1 MQRPSRKLSL
11 KECYDILKIDKHADL
26 ETLKS
31 AYRKRAFELH
41 PDLHPDNPDAGR
53 QFQRL
58 NEAYVALSAVLKPA
72 AENTGRK
79 EGGAEPKGGRAQ
91 EEKTREAPR
100 QDDAAG
106 KSAADDTSDNTDRT
120 DKTDKADK
128 TTHAYAEEEVLR
140 DLLND
145 PFARRVFEDIYSE
158 LHRQDAERAAAEA
171 AAARKEEEAAGA
183 EPRGMRRDAP
193 PAKERRVDV
202 SWLKKGPRK
211 GLGLLFK
218 NGVTGWLRHQ
228 IDEEQSFSLPT
239 SMLLPGSR
247 IRLRIRQGISGELV
261 TVEITLPH
269 DFIPGK
275 PVRLRGLGKRI
286 GPWQGDLY
294 LTLTPQ

>member
-11 KECYDILKIDKHADL
+11 KECYEILKIDKHADL

-72 AENTGRK
+72 AEKAAQGK
-79 EGGAEPKGGRAQ
+79 EAGAEPKSNKTQ
-91 EEKTREAPR
+91 EEKAQESSQ
-100 QDDAAG
+100 QDDASQKATADN
-106 KSAADDTSDNTDRT
+106 AADKS
-120 DKTDKADK
+120 DKADK

-183 EPRGMRRDAP
+183 EPRGMRREP
-193 PAKERRVDV
+193 PAAKERRVDV
-202 SWLKKGPRK
+202 SWMKKGPRK

-218 NGVTGWLRHQ
+218 NGVTDWLRHQ

>member
-1 MQRPSRKLSL
+1 MQRSSRKLSL

-31 AYRKRAFELH
+31 AYRRRAFELH

-72 AENTGRK
+72 SENGAQDKR
-79 EGGAEPKGGRAQ
+79 EGGAEPGSNASRDDGARDENA
-91 EEKTREAPR
+91 R
-100 QDDAAG
+100 QNADAENADAG
-106 KSAADDTSDNTDRT
+106 TSAE
-120 DKTDKADK
+120 KTDKNASR
-128 TTHAYAEEEVLR
+128 AYAEEEVLR

-171 AAARKEEEAAGA
+171 AAARREEEAAGA
-183 EPRGMRRDAP
+183 EPRGMRREQP
-193 PAKERRVDV
+193 PAKERRIDV
-202 SWLKKGPRK
+202 SWLQKGPRK
-211 GLGLLFK
+211 GFGLLLK
-218 NGVTGWLRHQ
+218 NGVAGWLRRQ

-247 IRLRIRQGISGELV
+247 LRLRIRQGISGELV

>member
-11 KECYDILKIDKHADL
+11 KECYEILKIDKHTDL

-72 AENTGRK
+72 AEKAAQGK
-79 EGGAEPKGGRAQ
+79 DAGAEPKANKAQ
-91 EEKTREAPR
+91 EEKTQESAR
-100 QDDAAG
+100 QDDASQKA
-106 KSAADDTSDNTDRT
+106 AADDAADKSDKS
-120 DKTDKADK
+120 DKTDK

-183 EPRGMRRDAP
+183 EPCGMRRDPP

-202 SWLKKGPRK
+202 SWMKKGPSK

-261 TVEITLPH
+261 TVEIKLPH

>member
-11 KECYDILKIDKHADL
+11 KECYEILKIDKHADL

-72 AENTGRK
+72 AEKAAQGK
-79 EGGAEPKGGRAQ
+79 DAGAEPKANKAQ
-91 EEKTREAPR
+91 EEKTQESAR
-100 QDDAAG
+100 QDDASQKA
-106 KSAADDTSDNTDRT
+106 AADDAADKSDKS
-120 DKTDKADK
+120 DKTDK

-183 EPRGMRRDAP
+183 EPRGMRRDPP

-202 SWLKKGPRK
+202 SWMKKGPSK

-239 SMLLPGSR
+239 NMLLPGSR

-261 TVEITLPH
+261 TVEIKLPH

>member
-11 KECYDILKIDKHADL
+11 KECYEILKIDKHADL

-72 AENTGRK
+72 AEKAAQGK
-79 EGGAEPKGGRAQ
+79 DAGAEPKANKAQ
-91 EEKTREAPR
+91 EEKTQESAR
-100 QDDAAG
+100 QDDASQKA
-106 KSAADDTSDNTDRT
+106 AADDAADKSDKS
-120 DKTDKADK
+120 DKTDK

-183 EPRGMRRDAP
+183 EPRGMRRDPP

-202 SWLKKGPRK
+202 SWMKKGPSK

-261 TVEITLPH
+261 TVEIKLPH

-275 PVRLRGLGKRI
+275 PVRLRPR
-286 GPWQGDLY
+286 
-294 LTLTPQ
+294 

>member
-72 AENTGRK
+72 AEKAAQGK
-79 EGGAEPKGGRAQ
+79 EAGAEPKSNKTQ
-91 EEKTREAPR
+91 EEKAQESSQ
-100 QDDAAG
+100 QDDASQKATADN
-106 KSAADDTSDNTDRT
+106 AADKS
-120 DKTDKADK
+120 DKADK

-183 EPRGMRRDAP
+183 EPRGMRREP
-193 PAKERRVDV
+193 PAAKERRVDV
-202 SWLKKGPRK
+202 SWMKKGPRK

-261 TVEITLPH
+261 TVEITLPR

>member
-11 KECYDILKIDKHADL
+11 KECYEILKIDKHADL

-72 AENTGRK
+72 AEKAAQGK
-79 EGGAEPKGGRAQ
+79 EAGAEPKSNKTQ
-91 EEKTREAPR
+91 EEKAQESSQ
-100 QDDAAG
+100 QDDASQKATADN
-106 KSAADDTSDNTDRT
+106 AADKS
-120 DKTDKADK
+120 DKTDK

-183 EPRGMRRDAP
+183 EPRGMRREP
-193 PAKERRVDV
+193 PAAKERRVDV
-202 SWLKKGPRK
+202 SWMKKGPRK

>member
-11 KECYDILKIDKHADL
+11 KECYEILKIDKHADL

-72 AENTGRK
+72 AEKTQGK
-79 EGGAEPKGGRAQ
+79 DAGAEPRANKAQ
-91 EEKTREAPR
+91 EEKTQESAR
-100 QDDAAG
+100 QDDASQKAAADDAAG
-106 KSAADDTSDNTDRT
+106 KSDKS
-120 DKTDKADK
+120 DKTDK

-183 EPRGMRRDAP
+183 EPRGMRRDPP

-202 SWLKKGPRK
+202 SWMKKGPSK

-261 TVEITLPH
+261 TVEIKLPH

>member
-72 AENTGRK
+72 AEKAAQGK
-79 EGGAEPKGGRAQ
+79 EAGAEPKSNKTQ
-91 EEKTREAPR
+91 EEKAQESSQ
-100 QDDAAG
+100 QDDASQKATADN
-106 KSAADDTSDNTDRT
+106 AADKS
-120 DKTDKADK
+120 DKADK

-183 EPRGMRRDAP
+183 EPRGMRREP
-193 PAKERRVDV
+193 PAAKERRVDV
-202 SWLKKGPRK
+202 SWMKKGPRK

>member
-11 KECYDILKIDKHADL
+11 KECYEILKIDKHAAL

-72 AENTGRK
+72 AEKAAQGK
-79 EGGAEPKGGRAQ
+79 DAGAEPKANKAQ
-91 EEKTREAPR
+91 EEKTQESAR
-100 QDDAAG
+100 QDDASQKA
-106 KSAADDTSDNTDRT
+106 AADDAADKS
-120 DKTDKADK
+120 DKTDK

-183 EPRGMRRDAP
+183 EPRGMRRDPP

-202 SWLKKGPRK
+202 SWMKKGPSK

-261 TVEITLPH
+261 TVEIKLPH

>member
-11 KECYDILKIDKHADL
+11 KECYEILKIDKHADL

-72 AENTGRK
+72 AEKAAQGK
-79 EGGAEPKGGRAQ
+79 DAGAEPKANKAQ
-91 EEKTREAPR
+91 EEKTQESAR
-100 QDDAAG
+100 QDDASQKAAADDAAG
-106 KSAADDTSDNTDRT
+106 KS
-120 DKTDKADK
+120 DKSDKADK

-158 LHRQDAERAAAEA
+158 LHRQDAERVAAEA

-183 EPRGMRRDAP
+183 EPRGMRRDPP

-202 SWLKKGPRK
+202 SWMKKGPSK

-261 TVEITLPH
+261 TVEIKLPH

>member
-11 KECYDILKIDKHADL
+11 KECYEILKIDKHADL

-72 AENTGRK
+72 AEKAAQGK
-79 EGGAEPKGGRAQ
+79 DAGAEPKANKAQ
-91 EEKTREAPR
+91 EEKTQESAR
-100 QDDAAG
+100 QDDASQKA
-106 KSAADDTSDNTDRT
+106 AADDAADKSDKS
-120 DKTDKADK
+120 DKTDK

-183 EPRGMRRDAP
+183 EPRGMRRDP
-193 PAKERRVDV
+193 PSAKERRVDV
-202 SWLKKGPRK
+202 SWMKKGPSK

-261 TVEITLPH
+261 TVEIKLPH

-286 GPWQGDLY
+286 GPWQGDLS

>member
-11 KECYDILKIDKHADL
+11 KECYEILKIDKHADL

-72 AENTGRK
+72 AEKAAAQGK
-79 EGGAEPKGGRAQ
+79 DAGAEPKANKAQ
-91 EEKTREAPR
+91 EEKTQESAR
-100 QDDAAG
+100 QDDASQKA
-106 KSAADDTSDNTDRT
+106 AADDAADKSDKS
-120 DKTDKADK
+120 DKTDK

-183 EPRGMRRDAP
+183 EPRGMRRDPP

-202 SWLKKGPRK
+202 SWMKKGPSK

-239 SMLLPGSR
+239 NMLLPGSR

-261 TVEITLPH
+261 TVEIKLPH

>member
-11 KECYDILKIDKHADL
+11 KECYEILKIDKHADL

-72 AENTGRK
+72 AEKAAQGK
-79 EGGAEPKGGRAQ
+79 EAGAEPKSNKTQ
-91 EEKTREAPR
+91 EEKAQESPQ
-100 QDDAAG
+100 QDDASQKATADN
-106 KSAADDTSDNTDRT
+106 AADKS
-120 DKTDKADK
+120 DKTDK

-183 EPRGMRRDAP
+183 EPRGMRREP
-193 PAKERRVDV
+193 PAAKERRVDV
-202 SWLKKGPRK
+202 SWMKKGPRK

>member
-1 MQRPSRKLSL
+1 MRRPSRKLSL

-31 AYRKRAFELH
+31 AYRRRAFDLH

-72 AENTGRK
+72 SEQAARNRQEP
-79 EGGAEPKGGRAQ
+79 GAEPKTDGTR
-91 EEKTREAPR
+91 EEKTQEPHD
-100 QDDAAG
+100 QDDG
-106 KSAADDTSDNTDRT
+106 RQKEDTDEKTGAADKS
-120 DKTDKADK
+120 
-128 TTHAYAEEEVLR
+128 THAYAEEEVLR

-158 LHRQDAERAAAEA
+158 LHRQDAERAADA
-171 AAARKEEEAAGA
+171 AAARRKEEEAAGA

-193 PAKERRVDV
+193 PEKKRRVDV
-202 SWLKKGPRK
+202 SWMKKSPRN
-211 GLGLLFK
+211 GFGLLFK

-228 IDEEQSFSLPT
+228 IDEEQSFRLPAT
-239 SMLLPGSR
+239 MLIPGSR

>member
-11 KECYDILKIDKHADL
+11 KECYEILKIDKHADL

-72 AENTGRK
+72 ADKTQGK
-79 EGGAEPKGGRAQ
+79 DAGAEPRANKAQ
-91 EEKTREAPR
+91 EEKTQESAR
-100 QDDAAG
+100 QDDASQKAAADDAAG
-106 KSAADDTSDNTDRT
+106 KSDKS
-120 DKTDKADK
+120 DKTDK

-183 EPRGMRRDAP
+183 EPRGMRRDPP

-202 SWLKKGPRK
+202 SWMKKGPSK

-261 TVEITLPH
+261 TVEIKLPH

>member
-11 KECYDILKIDKHADL
+11 KECYEILKIDKHADL

-72 AENTGRK
+72 AEKAAQGK
-79 EGGAEPKGGRAQ
+79 DAGAEPKANKAQ
-91 EEKTREAPR
+91 EEKTQESAR
-100 QDDAAG
+100 QDDASQKA
-106 KSAADDTSDNTDRT
+106 AADDAADKSDKS
-120 DKTDKADK
+120 DKTDK

-183 EPRGMRRDAP
+183 EPRGMRRDP
-193 PAKERRVDV
+193 PPTKERRVDV
-202 SWLKKGPRK
+202 SWMKKGPSK

-261 TVEITLPH
+261 TVEIKLPH

>member
-11 KECYDILKIDKHADL
+11 KECYEILKIDKHADL

-72 AENTGRK
+72 AEKAAQGK
-79 EGGAEPKGGRAQ
+79 DAGAEPKANKAQ
-91 EEKTREAPR
+91 EEKTQESAR
-100 QDDAAG
+100 QDDASQKA
-106 KSAADDTSDNTDRT
+106 AADDAADKSDKSN
-120 DKTDKADK
+120 KTDK

-183 EPRGMRRDAP
+183 EPRGMRRDPP

-202 SWLKKGPRK
+202 SWMKKGPSK

-239 SMLLPGSR
+239 NMLLPGSR

-261 TVEITLPH
+261 TVEIKLPH

>member
-11 KECYDILKIDKHADL
+11 KECYEILKIDKHADL

-72 AENTGRK
+72 AEKAAQGK
-79 EGGAEPKGGRAQ
+79 DAGAEPKANKAQ
-91 EEKTREAPR
+91 EEKTQESAR
-100 QDDAAG
+100 QDDASQKAAAED
-106 KSAADDTSDNTDRT
+106 AADKSDKS
-120 DKTDKADK
+120 DKTDK

-183 EPRGMRRDAP
+183 EPRGMRRDPP

-202 SWLKKGPRK
+202 SWMKKGPSK
-211 GLGLLFK
+211 GLGLLFR

-261 TVEITLPH
+261 TVEIKLPH

>member
-11 KECYDILKIDKHADL
+11 KECYEILKIDKHADL

-72 AENTGRK
+72 AEKTQGK
-79 EGGAEPKGGRAQ
+79 DAGAEPRANKAQ
-91 EEKTREAPR
+91 EEKTQESAR
-100 QDDAAG
+100 QDDASQKAAADDAAG
-106 KSAADDTSDNTDRT
+106 KSDKS
-120 DKTDKADK
+120 DKTDK

-158 LHRQDAERAAAEA
+158 LHRQDAERAATEA

-183 EPRGMRRDAP
+183 EPRGMRRDPP

-202 SWLKKGPRK
+202 SWMKKGPSK

-261 TVEITLPH
+261 TVEIKLPH

>member
-11 KECYDILKIDKHADL
+11 KECYEILKIDKHADL

-72 AENTGRK
+72 AEKAAQGK
-79 EGGAEPKGGRAQ
+79 DAGAEPKANKAQ
-91 EEKTREAPR
+91 EEKTQESAR
-100 QDDAAG
+100 QDDASQKA
-106 KSAADDTSDNTDRT
+106 AADDAADKSDKS
-120 DKTDKADK
+120 DKTDK

-145 PFARRVFEDIYSE
+145 PYARRVFEDIYSE

-183 EPRGMRRDAP
+183 EPRGMRRDPP

-202 SWLKKGPRK
+202 SWMKKGPSK

-239 SMLLPGSR
+239 NMLLPGSR

-261 TVEITLPH
+261 TVEIKLPH

>member
-11 KECYDILKIDKHADL
+11 KECYEILKIDKHADL

-72 AENTGRK
+72 AEKTQGK
-79 EGGAEPKGGRAQ
+79 DAGAEPRANKAQ
-91 EEKTREAPR
+91 EEKTQESAR
-100 QDDAAG
+100 QDDASQKA
-106 KSAADDTSDNTDRT
+106 AADDAADKSDKS
-120 DKTDKADK
+120 DKTDK

-183 EPRGMRRDAP
+183 EPRGMRRDPP

-202 SWLKKGPRK
+202 SWMKKGPSK

-261 TVEITLPH
+261 TVEIKLPH

>member
-11 KECYDILKIDKHADL
+11 KECYEILKIDKHADL

-72 AENTGRK
+72 AEKAAQGK
-79 EGGAEPKGGRAQ
+79 EAGAEPKSNKTQ
-91 EEKTREAPR
+91 EEKAQESSQ
-100 QDDAAG
+100 QDDASQKATADN
-106 KSAADDTSDNTDRT
+106 AADKS
-120 DKTDKADK
+120 DKADK

-183 EPRGMRRDAP
+183 EPRGMRREP
-193 PAKERRVDV
+193 PAAKERRVDV
-202 SWLKKGPRK
+202 SWMKKGPRK

>member
-11 KECYDILKIDKHADL
+11 KECYEILKIDKHADL

-72 AENTGRK
+72 AEKAAQGKDT
-79 EGGAEPKGGRAQ
+79 GAEPKANRAQ
-91 EEKTREAPR
+91 EEKTQESAR
-100 QDDAAG
+100 QDDASQKA
-106 KSAADDTSDNTDRT
+106 AADDAT
-120 DKTDKADK
+120 DKSDKTDK

-183 EPRGMRRDAP
+183 EPRGMRRDPP

-202 SWLKKGPRK
+202 SWMKKGPSK

-261 TVEITLPH
+261 TVEIKLPH

>member
-11 KECYDILKIDKHADL
+11 KECYEILKIDKHADL

-72 AENTGRK
+72 AEKTAQGK
-79 EGGAEPKGGRAQ
+79 DAGAEPKANKAQ
-91 EEKTREAPR
+91 EEKTQESAR
-100 QDDAAG
+100 QDDASQKA
-106 KSAADDTSDNTDRT
+106 AADDAADKSDKN
-120 DKTDKADK
+120 DKTDK

-183 EPRGMRRDAP
+183 EPRGMRRDPP

-202 SWLKKGPRK
+202 SWMKKGPSK

-261 TVEITLPH
+261 TVEIKLPH

>member
-1 MQRPSRKLSL
+1 MRRSSRKLSL
-11 KECYDILKIDKHADL
+11 KECYEILKIDKHADL

-72 AENTGRK
+72 AEKAASGK
-79 EGGAEPKGGRAQ
+79 EAGAEPKADRAQ
-91 EEKTREAPR
+91 EEKTQESPR
-100 QDDAAG
+100 QDNASQQA
-106 KSAADDTSDNTDRT
+106 AADDAADKSDKN
-120 DKTDKADK
+120 DKADK

-183 EPRGMRRDAP
+183 EPRGMRRDPP

-202 SWLKKGPRK
+202 SWMKNGPRK

-261 TVEITLPH
+261 TVEIKLPH

>member
-11 KECYDILKIDKHADL
+11 KECYEILKIDKHADL

-72 AENTGRK
+72 AEKTAQGK
-79 EGGAEPKGGRAQ
+79 DAGAEPRANKAQ
-91 EEKTREAPR
+91 EEKTQESAR
-100 QDDAAG
+100 QDDASQKAAADDAAG
-106 KSAADDTSDNTDRT
+106 KSDKS
-120 DKTDKADK
+120 DKTDK

-183 EPRGMRRDAP
+183 EPRGMRRDPP

-202 SWLKKGPRK
+202 SWMKKGPSK

-261 TVEITLPH
+261 TVEIKLPH

>member
-11 KECYDILKIDKHADL
+11 KECYEILKIDKHADL

-72 AENTGRK
+72 AEKAAQGK
-79 EGGAEPKGGRAQ
+79 DAGAEPKANKAQ
-91 EEKTREAPR
+91 EEKTQESAR
-100 QDDAAG
+100 QDDASQKA
-106 KSAADDTSDNTDRT
+106 AADDAADKS
-120 DKTDKADK
+120 DKTDK

-183 EPRGMRRDAP
+183 EPRGMRRDPP

-202 SWLKKGPRK
+202 SWMKKGPSK

-261 TVEITLPH
+261 TVEIKLPH

>member
-11 KECYDILKIDKHADL
+11 KECYEILKIDKHADL

-72 AENTGRK
+72 AEKTAQGK
-79 EGGAEPKGGRAQ
+79 DAGAEPRANKAQ
-91 EEKTREAPR
+91 EEKTQESAR
-100 QDDAAG
+100 QDDASQKAATDDAAG
-106 KSAADDTSDNTDRT
+106 KS
-120 DKTDKADK
+120 DKSDKADK

-183 EPRGMRRDAP
+183 EPRGMRRDPP

-202 SWLKKGPRK
+202 SWMKKGPSK

-261 TVEITLPH
+261 TVEIKLPH

>member
-11 KECYDILKIDKHADL
+11 KECYEILKIDKHADL

-72 AENTGRK
+72 AEKAAQGK
-79 EGGAEPKGGRAQ
+79 DAGAEPKANKAQ
-91 EEKTREAPR
+91 EEKTQESAR
-100 QDDAAG
+100 QDDASQKA
-106 KSAADDTSDNTDRT
+106 AADDAADKSDKS
-120 DKTDKADK
+120 DKTDK

-171 AAARKEEEAAGA
+171 AAARKEDEAAGA
-183 EPRGMRRDAP
+183 EPRGMRRDPP

-202 SWLKKGPRK
+202 SWMKKGPSK

-239 SMLLPGSR
+239 NMLLPGSR

-261 TVEITLPH
+261 TVEIKLPH

>member
-1 MQRPSRKLSL
+1 MRRPSRKLSL

-26 ETLKS
+26 DALKS
-31 AYRKRAFELH
+31 AYRRRAFDLH

-72 AENTGRK
+72 AEHAAQDRREPGEEAKTD
-79 EGGAEPKGGRAQ
+79 GAR
-91 EEKTREAPR
+91 EEKTQAPPR
-100 QDDAAG
+100 QESEQRKEHTDG
-106 KSAADDTSDNTDRT
+106 DTGT
-120 DKTDKADK
+120 ADK

-158 LHRQDAERAAAEA
+158 LHRQDAERAAEEA
-171 AAARKEEEAAGA
+171 AARRKAEEEAGA
-183 EPRGMRRDAP
+183 EPRGMRRDP
-193 PAKERRVDV
+193 PPVKKRRVDV
-202 SWLKKGPRK
+202 SWLKKDPRN
-211 GLGLLFK
+211 GFGLLFK

-228 IDEEQSFSLPT
+228 IDEEQSFRLPA
-239 SMLLPGSR
+239 SVLIPGSR
-247 IRLRIRQGISGELV
+247 IRLRIRQGISEERV

>member
-1 MQRPSRKLSL
+1 MRRPSRQLSL
-11 KECYDILKIDKHADL
+11 KECYEILKIDKHADL

-31 AYRKRAFELH
+31 AYRQRAFELH

-72 AENTGRK
+72 AEKAAQGK
-79 EGGAEPKGGRAQ
+79 DAGAEPKANSAQ
-91 EEKTREAPR
+91 EEKTQESAR
-100 QDDAAG
+100 QDDAAQ
-106 KSAADDTSDNTDRT
+106 KTAADDAT
-120 DKTDKADK
+120 DKGDKTDK

-183 EPRGMRRDAP
+183 EPRGMRRDPP

-202 SWLKKGPRK
+202 SWMKKGPRK

>member
-11 KECYDILKIDKHADL
+11 KECYEILKIDKHADL

-72 AENTGRK
+72 AEKAAQGK
-79 EGGAEPKGGRAQ
+79 DAGAEPKANKAQ
-91 EEKTREAPR
+91 EEKTQESAR
-100 QDDAAG
+100 QDDASQKA
-106 KSAADDTSDNTDRT
+106 AADDAADKSDKS
-120 DKTDKADK
+120 DKTDK

-183 EPRGMRRDAP
+183 EPRGMRRDPP

-202 SWLKKGPRK
+202 SWMKKGPSK

-261 TVEITLPH
+261 TVEIKLPH

>member
-11 KECYDILKIDKHADL
+11 KECYEILKIDKHADL

-72 AENTGRK
+72 AEKAAQGK
-79 EGGAEPKGGRAQ
+79 DAGAEPKANKAQ
-91 EEKTREAPR
+91 EEKTQESAR
-100 QDDAAG
+100 QDDASQKA
-106 KSAADDTSDNTDRT
+106 AADDAADKSDKSN
-120 DKTDKADK
+120 KTDK

-183 EPRGMRRDAP
+183 EPRGMRRDPP

-202 SWLKKGPRK
+202 SWMKKGPSK

-261 TVEITLPH
+261 TVEIKLPH

>member
-72 AENTGRK
+72 AEKAAQGK
-79 EGGAEPKGGRAQ
+79 EAGAEPKSNKSQ
-91 EEKTREAPR
+91 EEKAQESSQ
-100 QDDAAG
+100 QDDASQKATADN
-106 KSAADDTSDNTDRT
+106 AADKS
-120 DKTDKADK
+120 DKADK

-183 EPRGMRRDAP
+183 EPRGMRREP
-193 PAKERRVDV
+193 PAAKERRVDV
-202 SWLKKGPRK
+202 SWMKKGPRK

>member
-11 KECYDILKIDKHADL
+11 KECYEILKIDKHADL

-72 AENTGRK
+72 AEKAAQGK
-79 EGGAEPKGGRAQ
+79 DAGAEPKANRAQ
-91 EEKTREAPR
+91 EEKTQESAR
-100 QDDAAG
+100 QDDASQ
-106 KSAADDTSDNTDRT
+106 KTAADDAADKSDKS
-120 DKTDKADK
+120 DKTDK

-183 EPRGMRRDAP
+183 EPRGMRRDPP

-202 SWLKKGPRK
+202 SWMKKGPSK

-261 TVEITLPH
+261 TVEIKLPH

>member
-11 KECYDILKIDKHADL
+11 KECYEILKIDKHADL

-58 NEAYVALSAVLKPA
+58 NEAYVALSAVLKPSAEKA
-72 AENTGRK
+72 AQGK
-79 EGGAEPKGGRAQ
+79 DAGAEPKANKAQ
-91 EEKTREAPR
+91 EEKTQESAR
-100 QDDAAG
+100 QDDASQKA
-106 KSAADDTSDNTDRT
+106 AADDAGDKS
-120 DKTDKADK
+120 DKTDK

-183 EPRGMRRDAP
+183 EPRGMRRDPP

-202 SWLKKGPRK
+202 SWMKKGPSK

-261 TVEITLPH
+261 TVEIKLPH

>member
-1 MQRPSRKLSL
+1 MRRPSRQLSL
-11 KECYDILKIDKHADL
+11 KECYEILKIDKHADL

-72 AENTGRK
+72 AEKAAQGK
-79 EGGAEPKGGRAQ
+79 DAGAEPKANSAQ
-91 EEKTREAPR
+91 EEKTQESAR
-100 QDDAAG
+100 QDDAAQ
-106 KSAADDTSDNTDRT
+106 KTAADDAT
-120 DKTDKADK
+120 DKGDKTDK

-183 EPRGMRRDAP
+183 EPRGMRRDPP

-202 SWLKKGPRK
+202 SWMKKGPRK

>member
-11 KECYDILKIDKHADL
+11 KECYEILKIDKHADL

-72 AENTGRK
+72 AEKAAQGK
-79 EGGAEPKGGRAQ
+79 EAGAEPKSNKTQ
-91 EEKTREAPR
+91 EEKAQESSQ
-100 QDDAAG
+100 QDDASQKATADN
-106 KSAADDTSDNTDRT
+106 AADKS
-120 DKTDKADK
+120 DKADK

-183 EPRGMRRDAP
+183 EPRGMRREP
-193 PAKERRVDV
+193 PAAKERRVDV
-202 SWLKKGPRK
+202 SWMKKGPRK

-294 LTLTPQ
+294 LTLT